1 MAGGARYWI
10 DGYNVI
16 LRLGLGEGATLE
28 ERRAELIARVGAL
41 GKESWIAF
49 DSREAVH
56 GVGAALP
63 RRVQIAFASA
73 GRSADDLL
81 VAKVTKA
88 KDLDGVVV
96 VSDDRDVSD
105 RCKFMG
111 ARTMAVRDF
120 GKMLK
125 PAPASGSGEGGGKVD
140 RKLSKDEVADW
151 MKWFGERKP

>member
-16 LRLGLGEGATLE
+16 LRMNLGEGRTLE
-28 ERRAELIARVGAL
+28 ERRAELIGRVGAL
-41 GKESWIAF
+41 GKEAWIAF

-56 GVGAALP
+56 GRGVALP
-63 RRVQIAFASA
+63 GRVQVAFASA
-73 GRSADDLL
+73 GKSADDLL
-81 VAKVTKA
+81 VAKVSKA

-96 VSDDRDVSD
+96 VSDDRDVTD

-125 PAPASGSGEGGGKVD
+125 PAPAPESRGD
-140 RKLSKDEVADW
+140 RKLTPGEVADW
-151 MKWFGERKP
+151 MKWFQEPRK